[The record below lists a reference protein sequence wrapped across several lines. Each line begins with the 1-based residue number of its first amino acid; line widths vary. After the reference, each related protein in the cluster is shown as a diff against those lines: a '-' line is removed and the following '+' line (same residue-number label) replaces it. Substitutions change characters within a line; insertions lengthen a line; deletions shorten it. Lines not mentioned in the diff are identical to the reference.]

1 MLMKLKEIKWLA
13 RNINVLGLENLIKAS
28 KKGTKII
35 HISSDYVFDGKKG
48 NYEEGDLTYPIN
60 YYGKTKLESENL
72 IIGSNK
78 PYVIFRPNVLYSD
91 NFKYNNFLSWVFN
104 SLSKNIPLNIVSD
117 QKSNP
122 TYIPE
127 LVKAI
132 FNSILL
138 DFRGIL
144 HIGSNDTLSRFE
156 FASKICKIFKLNL
169 EINY

>member
-1 MLMKLKEIKWLA
+1 MLA
-13 RNINVLGLENLIKAS
+13 
-28 KKGTKII
+28 
-35 HISSDYVFDGKKG
+35 
-48 NYEEGDLTYPIN
+48 
-60 YYGKTKLESENL
+60 
-72 IIGSNK
+72 
-78 PYVIFRPNVLYSD
+78 FRPNVLYSG

-156 FASKICKIFKLNL
+156 FACKICKIFKLNL
-169 EINY
+169 RLITKVESSALKQSAPRPLNSSLNTSKIKEVLDLEFADTDYYLNRIYKSL